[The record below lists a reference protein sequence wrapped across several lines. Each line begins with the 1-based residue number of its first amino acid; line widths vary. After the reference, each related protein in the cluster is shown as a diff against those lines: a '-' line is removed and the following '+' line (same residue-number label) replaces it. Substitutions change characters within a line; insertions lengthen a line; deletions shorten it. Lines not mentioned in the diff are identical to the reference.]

1 MTADEGTGEERARE
15 LLRAMDAPMIPS
27 NLAKAREA
35 ARRLD
40 EEKEM
45 NEW

>member
-1 MTADEGTGEERARE
+1 MHASKDIRQIARE

-35 ARRLD
+35 VRRLD
-40 EEKEM
+40 AEDKESK
-45 NEW
+45 